1 MTQQTDQRGGRAI
14 LLLIAG
20 LPVTMILAA
29 TWLWYFVER
38 GDIDIVGALGTAN
51 SGEILSNPV
60 NIRNRLFTD
69 SDGSETSLDALEPKW
84 TFIVVN
90 SGETCDATCSELLYL
105 TRQIRIAI
113 GRDFHRIQRVMVVD
127 TPADTIRVEASTGT
141 EVEKEFETAGAEESG
156 EAVVEVDD
164 VESAA
169 DSVLNNMVLGITPL
183 LDVIES
189 EHPDVSVWQAGA
201 EPVVPERHVV
211 DSAWYLVD
219 PSGWV
224 MMRYASEVNYKDVIG
239 DLKFLLKNS
248 GG

>member
-1 MTQQTDQRGGRAI
+1 MTQHTDQRGGRAI

-60 NIRNRLFTD
+60 NIRSRSFTA
-69 SDGSETSLDALEPKW
+69 SDGSETSLDKLEPKW
-84 TFIVVN
+84 TFMVVN

-113 GRDFHRIQRVMVVD
+113 GRDFHRIQRVMMVD
-127 TPADTIRVEASTGT
+127 VPADTIRIQASTDT
-141 EVEKEFETAGAEESG
+141 EGVQERIEGGAVIEAMDNASTIAAAGE
-156 EAVVEVDD
+156 
-164 VESAA
+164 
-169 DSVLNNMVLGITPL
+169 TPL
-183 LDVIES
+183 LEAIES

-201 EPVVPERHVV
+201 EPVVPERHVA

>member
-1 MTQQTDQRGGRAI
+1 MTQHTDQRGGRAI
-14 LLLIAG
+14 LLLITG
-20 LPVTMILAA
+20 LPVTMILTA

-38 GDIDIVGALGTAN
+38 GDIDILGALGTAN
-51 SGEILSNPV
+51 SGEILSNPS
-60 NIRNRLFTD
+60 NIRSRSFNA

-84 TFIVVN
+84 TFMVVN

-113 GRDFHRIQRVMVVD
+113 GRDFHRIQRVMMVD
-127 TPADTIRVEASTGT
+127 LPADTIRIQTSTGAEGAQERIEGGAVTEAIDNASTIAA
-141 EVEKEFETAGAEESG
+141 AGE
-156 EAVVEVDD
+156 
-164 VESAA
+164 
-169 DSVLNNMVLGITPL
+169 TPL
-183 LDVIES
+183 LDAIES
-189 EHPDVSVWQAGA
+189 EHPDVSVWQAGS
-201 EPVVPERHVV
+201 EPVVPERHAA

-224 MMRYASEVNYKDVIG
+224 MMRYSSEVNYKDVIG

>member
-1 MTQQTDQRGGRAI
+1 MTQHTDQRGGRAI

-60 NIRNRLFTD
+60 NIRSRSFTA
-69 SDGSETSLDALEPKW
+69 SDGSEISLDALEPKW
-84 TFIVVN
+84 TFMVVN
-90 SGETCDATCSELLYL
+90 SGEICDATCSKLLYL

-113 GRDFHRIQRVMVVD
+113 GRDFHRIQRVMMVD
-127 TPADTIRVEASTGT
+127 VPAETIRIQTSTGAESAQERIEGGAVTEAIDNASTIAA
-141 EVEKEFETAGAEESG
+141 AGE
-156 EAVVEVDD
+156 
-164 VESAA
+164 
-169 DSVLNNMVLGITPL
+169 MPL
-183 LDVIES
+183 LDAIES
-189 EHPDVSVWQAGA
+189 EHPDVSVWQAGS
-201 EPVVPERHVV
+201 EPVVPERHAA

-224 MMRYASEVNYKDVIG
+224 MMRYSSEVNYKDVIG

>member
-1 MTQQTDQRGGRAI
+1 MTQHTDQRGGRAI

-51 SGEILSNPV
+51 SGEILSNPA
-60 NIRNRLFTD
+60 NIRSRSFTA

-84 TFIVVN
+84 TFMVVN
-90 SGETCDATCSELLYL
+90 SGEICDATCSELLYL

-113 GRDFHRIQRVMVVD
+113 GRDFHRIQRVMMVD
-127 TPADTIRVEASTGT
+127 LPADSIRIPTSTGAESAQERIEGGAVTEAIDNASTIAA
-141 EVEKEFETAGAEESG
+141 AGE
-156 EAVVEVDD
+156 
-164 VESAA
+164 
-169 DSVLNNMVLGITPL
+169 TPL
-183 LDVIES
+183 LDAIES
-189 EHPDVSVWQAGA
+189 EHPDVSVWQAGSD
-201 EPVVPERHVV
+201 PVVPERHAA

-224 MMRYASEVNYKDVIG
+224 MMRYSSEVNYKDVIG

>member
-1 MTQQTDQRGGRAI
+1 MTQHTDQRGGRAI

-38 GDIDIVGALGTAN
+38 GDIDSVGALGTAN
-51 SGEILSNPV
+51 SGEILSNPA
-60 NIRNRLFTD
+60 NIRSRSFTA

-84 TFIVVN
+84 TFMVVN
-90 SGETCDATCSELLYL
+90 SGEICDATCSELLYL

-113 GRDFHRIQRVMVVD
+113 GRDFHRIQRVMMVD
-127 TPADTIRVEASTGT
+127 LPADSIRIPTSTGAESAQERIEGGAVTEAIDNASTIAA
-141 EVEKEFETAGAEESG
+141 AGE
-156 EAVVEVDD
+156 
-164 VESAA
+164 
-169 DSVLNNMVLGITPL
+169 TPL
-183 LDVIES
+183 LDAIES
-189 EHPDVSVWQAGA
+189 EHPDVSVWQAGS
-201 EPVVPERHVV
+201 EPVVPERHAA

-224 MMRYASEVNYKDVIG
+224 MMRYSSEVNYKDVIG

>member
-1 MTQQTDQRGGRAI
+1 MTQHTDQRGGRAI

-60 NIRNRLFTD
+60 NIRNRPFTD
-69 SDGSETSLDALEPKW
+69 IEGSETRLDALEPKW
-84 TFIVVN
+84 TFMVVN

-127 TPADTIRVEASTGT
+127 VPADTIRIQARTDTEGAQERIEGDAVTKAIDNTSTI
-141 EVEKEFETAGAEESG
+141 AAIG
-156 EAVVEVDD
+156 E
-164 VESAA
+164 
-169 DSVLNNMVLGITPL
+169 TPL
-183 LDVIES
+183 LDTIES
-189 EHPDVSVWQAGA
+189 EHPDVSVWQAGP
-201 EPVVPERHVV
+201 EPVVPERHFV

>member
-1 MTQQTDQRGGRAI
+1 MTQHTDQRGGRAI

-51 SGEILSNPV
+51 SGEILSNPA
-60 NIRNRLFTD
+60 NIRSRSFTA
-69 SDGSETSLDALEPKW
+69 SDGSETSLDALERKW
-84 TFIVVN
+84 TFMVVN
-90 SGETCDATCSELLYL
+90 SGEICDATCSELLYL

-113 GRDFHRIQRVMVVD
+113 GRDFHRIQRVMMVD
-127 TPADTIRVEASTGT
+127 LPADTIRIQTSTGAESAQERIEGGAVTEAIDNASTIAA
-141 EVEKEFETAGAEESG
+141 AGE
-156 EAVVEVDD
+156 
-164 VESAA
+164 
-169 DSVLNNMVLGITPL
+169 TPL
-183 LDVIES
+183 LEAIES
-189 EHPDVSVWQAGA
+189 EHPDVSVWQAGS
-201 EPVVPERHVV
+201 EPVVPERHAA

-224 MMRYASEVNYKDVIG
+224 MMRYSSEVNYKDVIG

>member
-1 MTQQTDQRGGRAI
+1 VTQHTDQRGGRAI

-51 SGEILSNPV
+51 SGEILSNPA
-60 NIRNRLFTD
+60 NIRSRSFTA

-84 TFIVVN
+84 TFMVVN

-113 GRDFHRIQRVMVVD
+113 GRDFHRIQRVMMVD
-127 TPADTIRVEASTGT
+127 FPAETIRIQTSTGAEGAQERIEGVAVTEAIDNASTIAA
-141 EVEKEFETAGAEESG
+141 AGE
-156 EAVVEVDD
+156 
-164 VESAA
+164 
-169 DSVLNNMVLGITPL
+169 TPL
-183 LDVIES
+183 LEAIES
-189 EHPDVSVWQAGA
+189 EHPDISVWQAGS
-201 EPVVPERHVV
+201 EPVVPERHAA

-224 MMRYASEVNYKDVIG
+224 MMRYSSEVNYKDVIG

>member
-1 MTQQTDQRGGRAI
+1 MTQHTDQRGGRAI

-38 GDIDIVGALGTAN
+38 GDIDIVGAHGTAN
-51 SGEILSNPV
+51 SGEILSNPA
-60 NIRNRLFTD
+60 NIRSRSFTA

-84 TFIVVN
+84 TFMVVN
-90 SGETCDATCSELLYL
+90 SGEICDATCSELLYL

-113 GRDFHRIQRVMVVD
+113 GRDFHRIQRVMMVD
-127 TPADTIRVEASTGT
+127 LPADTIRIQTSTGAEGAQERIEGGAVTEAIDNASTIAA
-141 EVEKEFETAGAEESG
+141 AGE
-156 EAVVEVDD
+156 
-164 VESAA
+164 
-169 DSVLNNMVLGITPL
+169 TPL
-183 LDVIES
+183 LDAIES
-189 EHPDVSVWQAGA
+189 EHPDVSVWQAGS
-201 EPVVPERHVV
+201 EPVVPERHAA

-224 MMRYASEVNYKDVIG
+224 MMRYSSEVNYKDVIG

>member
-1 MTQQTDQRGGRAI
+1 MTQHTDQRGGRAI

-51 SGEILSNPV
+51 SGEILGNPV
-60 NIRNRLFTD
+60 NIRSRSFTA

-84 TFIVVN
+84 TFMVVN

-113 GRDFHRIQRVMVVD
+113 GRDFHRIQRVMMVD
-127 TPADTIRVEASTGT
+127 VPADTIRIQASTDT
-141 EVEKEFETAGAEESG
+141 EGVQERIEGDAVTEAIDSALTIAAAGETQLL
-156 EAVVEVDD
+156 EA
-164 VESAA
+164 
-169 DSVLNNMVLGITPL
+169 
-183 LDVIES
+183 IES

-201 EPVVPERHVV
+201 EPVVPERHVA

>member
-1 MTQQTDQRGGRAI
+1 MTQHTDQRGGRAI

-51 SGEILSNPV
+51 SGEILSNPA
-60 NIRNRLFTD
+60 NIRSRSFTA
-69 SDGSETSLDALEPKW
+69 SDGSEISLDALEPKW
-84 TFIVVN
+84 TFMVVN
-90 SGETCDATCSELLYL
+90 SGEICDATCSELLYL

-113 GRDFHRIQRVMVVD
+113 GRDFHRIQRVMMVD
-127 TPADTIRVEASTGT
+127 VPADTIRIQTSTGAESAQERIEGGAVTEAIDNASTIAA
-141 EVEKEFETAGAEESG
+141 AGE
-156 EAVVEVDD
+156 
-164 VESAA
+164 
-169 DSVLNNMVLGITPL
+169 TPL
-183 LDVIES
+183 LDAIES
-189 EHPDVSVWQAGA
+189 EHPDVSVWQAGS
-201 EPVVPERHVV
+201 EPVVPERHAA

-224 MMRYASEVNYKDVIG
+224 MMRYSSEVNYKDVIG

>member
-1 MTQQTDQRGGRAI
+1 MTQHTDQWGGRAI

-60 NIRNRLFTD
+60 NIRSRSFTA
-69 SDGSETSLDALEPKW
+69 SDGSETSLDALERKW
-84 TFIVVN
+84 TFMVVN
-90 SGETCDATCSELLYL
+90 SGEICDATCSELLYL

-113 GRDFHRIQRVMVVD
+113 GRDFHRIQRVMMVD
-127 TPADTIRVEASTGT
+127 LPADTIRIQTSTGAESAQERIEGGAVTEAIDNASTIAA
-141 EVEKEFETAGAEESG
+141 AGE
-156 EAVVEVDD
+156 
-164 VESAA
+164 
-169 DSVLNNMVLGITPL
+169 TPL
-183 LDVIES
+183 LDAIES
-189 EHPDVSVWQAGA
+189 EHPDVSVWQAGS
-201 EPVVPERHVV
+201 EPVVPERHAA

-224 MMRYASEVNYKDVIG
+224 MMRYSSEVNYKDVIG

>member
-1 MTQQTDQRGGRAI
+1 MTQHTDQRGGRAI

-51 SGEILSNPV
+51 SGEILSNPA
-60 NIRNRLFTD
+60 NIRSRSFTA

-84 TFIVVN
+84 TFMVVN
-90 SGETCDATCSELLYL
+90 SGEICDATCSELLYL

-113 GRDFHRIQRVMVVD
+113 GRDFHRIQRVMMVD
-127 TPADTIRVEASTGT
+127 VPADTIRIQTSTGAESAQERIEGGAVTEAIDNASTIAA
-141 EVEKEFETAGAEESG
+141 AGE
-156 EAVVEVDD
+156 
-164 VESAA
+164 
-169 DSVLNNMVLGITPL
+169 MPL
-183 LDVIES
+183 LDAIES
-189 EHPDVSVWQAGA
+189 EHPDVSVWQAGS
-201 EPVVPERHVV
+201 EPVVPERHAA

-224 MMRYASEVNYKDVIG
+224 MMRYSSEVNYKDVIG

>member
-1 MTQQTDQRGGRAI
+1 MTQHTDQRGGRAI

-60 NIRNRLFTD
+60 NIRGRSFTA

-84 TFIVVN
+84 TFMVVN
-90 SGETCDATCSELLYL
+90 SGETCDASCSELLYL

-113 GRDFHRIQRVMVVD
+113 GRDFHRIQRVMMVD
-127 TPADTIRVEASTGT
+127 VPADTIRIQASTDT
-141 EVEKEFETAGAEESG
+141 EGVQERIEGGAVIEAIDSASTIAAAGE
-156 EAVVEVDD
+156 
-164 VESAA
+164 
-169 DSVLNNMVLGITPL
+169 TPL
-183 LDVIES
+183 LEAIES

>member
-1 MTQQTDQRGGRAI
+1 MTQHTDQRGGRAI

-60 NIRNRLFTD
+60 NIRSRSFTA
-69 SDGSETSLDALEPKW
+69 SDGSEMSLDTLEPKW
-84 TFIVVN
+84 TFMIVN

-113 GRDFHRIQRVMVVD
+113 GRDFNRIQRVMMVD
-127 TPADTIRVEASTGT
+127 VPPDTIRIQASTDT
-141 EVEKEFETAGAEESG
+141 EGVQERIEGGVANVAMDNTSTIAAVG
-156 EAVVEVDD
+156 E
-164 VESAA
+164 
-169 DSVLNNMVLGITPL
+169 TPL
-183 LDVIES
+183 LEAIES

-201 EPVVPERHVV
+201 EPVVPERHFA

>member
-1 MTQQTDQRGGRAI
+1 MTQHTDQRGGRAI

-60 NIRNRLFTD
+60 NIRNQPFTD

-84 TFIVVN
+84 TFMVVN

-113 GRDFHRIQRVMVVD
+113 GRDFHRIQRVMMVD
-127 TPADTIRVEASTGT
+127 VPADTIRIQTSTDTEGAQERIEGGVANAAMDDASIIAT
-141 EVEKEFETAGAEESG
+141 VG
-156 EAVVEVDD
+156 E
-164 VESAA
+164 
-169 DSVLNNMVLGITPL
+169 MPL
-183 LDVIES
+183 LEAIES
-189 EHPDVSVWQAGA
+189 EHPDVSVWQVGP
-201 EPVVPERHVV
+201 EPVVPERHVA
-211 DSAWYLVD
+211 DSEWYLVD

>member
-1 MTQQTDQRGGRAI
+1 MTQHTDQRDGRAI

-38 GDIDIVGALGTAN
+38 GDIDILGALGTAN
-51 SGEILSNPV
+51 SGEILSNPA
-60 NIRNRLFTD
+60 NIRSRSFTA

-84 TFIVVN
+84 TFMVVN
-90 SGETCDATCSELLYL
+90 SGEICDATCSELLYL

-113 GRDFHRIQRVMVVD
+113 GRDFHRIQRVMMVD
-127 TPADTIRVEASTGT
+127 LPADSIRISTSTGAESAQERIEGGAVTEAIDNASTIAA
-141 EVEKEFETAGAEESG
+141 AGE
-156 EAVVEVDD
+156 
-164 VESAA
+164 
-169 DSVLNNMVLGITPL
+169 TPL
-183 LDVIES
+183 LDAIES
-189 EHPDVSVWQAGA
+189 EHPDVSVWQAGS
-201 EPVVPERHVV
+201 EPVVPERHAA

-224 MMRYASEVNYKDVIG
+224 MMRYSSEVNYKNVIG

>member
-1 MTQQTDQRGGRAI
+1 MTQHTDQRGGRAI

-29 TWLWYFVER
+29 SWLWFFVER

-51 SGEILSNPV
+51 SGEILANPV
-60 NIRNRLFTD
+60 NIRNQPFTA

-84 TFIVVN
+84 TFMVVN
-90 SGETCDATCSELLYL
+90 SGDICDAACSELLYL

-127 TPADTIRVEASTGT
+127 APANAIQIEG
-141 EVEKEFETAGAEESG
+141 
-156 EAVVEVDD
+156 
-164 VESAA
+164 ESAA
-169 DSVLNNMVLGITPL
+169 EVATSLSDI
-183 LDVIES
+183 IES
-189 EHPDVSVWQAGA
+189 EHPDVRVWQMGA
-201 EPVVPERHVV
+201 QPVVPERHVAEN
-211 DSAWYLVD
+211 AWYLVD

>member
-1 MTQQTDQRGGRAI
+1 MTQHTDQRGGRAI

-38 GDIDIVGALGTAN
+38 GDIDIEDALGTAN

-60 NIRNRLFTD
+60 NIRHQPFTAI
-69 SDGSETSLDALEPKW
+69 DGSETSLDALDPKW
-84 TFIVVN
+84 TFMVVN
-90 SGETCDATCSELLYL
+90 SGEICDATCSELLYL

-113 GRDFHRIQRVMVVD
+113 GRDFHRIQRVMMVD
-127 TPADTIRVEASTGT
+127 LPADTIRIQTSTGAESAQERIEGGAVTEAIDNASTIAA
-141 EVEKEFETAGAEESG
+141 AGE
-156 EAVVEVDD
+156 
-164 VESAA
+164 
-169 DSVLNNMVLGITPL
+169 TPL
-183 LDVIES
+183 LDAIES
-189 EHPDVSVWQAGA
+189 EHPDVSVWQAGS
-201 EPVVPERHVV
+201 EPVVPERHAA

-224 MMRYASEVNYKDVIG
+224 MMRYSSEVNYKDVIG

-248 GG
+248 GS

>member
-1 MTQQTDQRGGRAI
+1 MTQHTDQRGGRAI

-60 NIRNRLFTD
+60 NIRSQSFTA

-84 TFIVVN
+84 TFMVIN

-113 GRDFHRIQRVMVVD
+113 GRDFHRIQRVMMVD
-127 TPADTIRVEASTGT
+127 VPADTIRIQAST
-141 EVEKEFETAGAEESG
+141 
-156 EAVVEVDD
+156 D
-164 VESAA
+164 
-169 DSVLNNMVLGITPL
+169 
-183 LDVIES
+183 
-189 EHPDVSVWQAGA
+189 
-201 EPVVPERHVV
+201 
-211 DSAWYLVD
+211 
-219 PSGWV
+219 
-224 MMRYASEVNYKDVIG
+224 
-239 DLKFLLKNS
+239 
-248 GG
+248 

>member
-60 NIRNRLFTD
+60 NIRSRSFTA
-69 SDGSETSLDALEPKW
+69 SDRSETSLDALEPKW
-84 TFIVVN
+84 TFMVVN

-113 GRDFHRIQRVMVVD
+113 GRDFHRIQRVMMVD
-127 TPADTIRVEASTGT
+127 VPADTIRIHASTDAEGVQERIEGGAVT
-141 EVEKEFETAGAEESG
+141 EAIDNASTIAAVG
-156 EAVVEVDD
+156 E
-164 VESAA
+164 
-169 DSVLNNMVLGITPL
+169 TPL
-183 LDVIES
+183 LEAIES
-189 EHPDVSVWQAGA
+189 EHPDVSVWQAGP
-201 EPVVPERHVV
+201 EPVVPERHVA

>member
-1 MTQQTDQRGGRAI
+1 M
-14 LLLIAG
+14 LLIAG

-51 SGEILSNPV
+51 SGEILSNPA
-60 NIRNRLFTD
+60 NIRSRSFTA
-69 SDGSETSLDALEPKW
+69 SDGSEISLDALEPKW
-84 TFIVVN
+84 TFMVVN
-90 SGETCDATCSELLYL
+90 SGEICDATCSELLYL

-113 GRDFHRIQRVMVVD
+113 GRDFHRIQRVMMVD
-127 TPADTIRVEASTGT
+127 LPADTIRIQTSTGAESAQERIEGGAVTEAIDNASTI
-141 EVEKEFETAGAEESG
+141 AAAG
-156 EAVVEVDD
+156 EA
-164 VESAA
+164 
-169 DSVLNNMVLGITPL
+169 PL
-183 LDVIES
+183 LDAIES
-189 EHPDVSVWQAGA
+189 EHPDVSVWQAGS
-201 EPVVPERHVV
+201 EPVVPERHAA

-224 MMRYASEVNYKDVIG
+224 MMRYSSEVNYKDVIG

>member
-1 MTQQTDQRGGRAI
+1 MTQHTDQRGGRAI

-60 NIRNRLFTD
+60 NIRSRSFTA
-69 SDGSETSLDALEPKW
+69 SDGSEMSLDTLEPKW
-84 TFIVVN
+84 TFMVVN

-113 GRDFHRIQRVMVVD
+113 GRDFHRIQRVMMVD
-127 TPADTIRVEASTGT
+127 VPADTIRIQASTDT
-141 EVEKEFETAGAEESG
+141 EGVQERIEGGAVIEAMDNASTIAAAGE
-156 EAVVEVDD
+156 
-164 VESAA
+164 
-169 DSVLNNMVLGITPL
+169 TPL
-183 LDVIES
+183 LEAIES
-189 EHPDVSVWQAGA
+189 EHPDVSVWQAGP
-201 EPVVPERHVV
+201 ELVVPERHVA

>member
-1 MTQQTDQRGGRAI
+1 MTQHTDQRGGRAI

-51 SGEILSNPV
+51 SGEILSNPA
-60 NIRNRLFTD
+60 NIRSRSFTA
-69 SDGSETSLDALEPKW
+69 SDGSETSLDALERKW
-84 TFIVVN
+84 TFMVVN
-90 SGETCDATCSELLYL
+90 SGEICDATCSELLYL

-113 GRDFHRIQRVMVVD
+113 GRDFHRIQRVMIVD
-127 TPADTIRVEASTGT
+127 LPADTIRIQTSTSAESAQERIEGGAVTEAIDNASTIA
-141 EVEKEFETAGAEESG
+141 AGE
-156 EAVVEVDD
+156 
-164 VESAA
+164 
-169 DSVLNNMVLGITPL
+169 TPL
-183 LDVIES
+183 LDAIES
-189 EHPDVSVWQAGA
+189 EHPDVSVWQAGS
-201 EPVVPERHVV
+201 EPVVPERHAA

-224 MMRYASEVNYKDVIG
+224 MMRYSSEVNYKDVIG

>member
-1 MTQQTDQRGGRAI
+1 MTQHTDQRGGRAI

-51 SGEILSNPV
+51 SGEILSNPA
-60 NIRNRLFTD
+60 NIRSRSFTA
-69 SDGSETSLDALEPKW
+69 SDGSETSLDALERKW
-84 TFIVVN
+84 TFMVVN
-90 SGETCDATCSELLYL
+90 SGEICDATCSELLYL

-113 GRDFHRIQRVMVVD
+113 GRDFHRIQRVMMVD
-127 TPADTIRVEASTGT
+127 LPADTIRIQTSTGAESAQERIEGGAVTEAIDNASTIAAAG
-141 EVEKEFETAGAEESG
+141 ETS
-156 EAVVEVDD
+156 
-164 VESAA
+164 
-169 DSVLNNMVLGITPL
+169 L
-183 LDVIES
+183 LDAIES
-189 EHPDVSVWQAGA
+189 EHPDVSVWQAGS
-201 EPVVPERHVV
+201 EPVVPERHAA

-224 MMRYASEVNYKDVIG
+224 MMRYSSEVNYKDVIG

>member
-1 MTQQTDQRGGRAI
+1 MTQHTDQRGGRAI

-51 SGEILSNPV
+51 SGEILSNPA
-60 NIRNRLFTD
+60 NIRSRSFTA
-69 SDGSETSLDALEPKW
+69 SDGSETSLDALERKW
-84 TFIVVN
+84 TFMVVN
-90 SGETCDATCSELLYL
+90 SGEICDATCSELLYL

-113 GRDFHRIQRVMVVD
+113 GRDFHRIQRVMMVD
-127 TPADTIRVEASTGT
+127 VPADTIRIQTSTGAESAQERIEGGAVTEAIDNASTIAA
-141 EVEKEFETAGAEESG
+141 AGE
-156 EAVVEVDD
+156 
-164 VESAA
+164 
-169 DSVLNNMVLGITPL
+169 TPL
-183 LDVIES
+183 LDAIES
-189 EHPDVSVWQAGA
+189 EHPDVSVWQAGS
-201 EPVVPERHVV
+201 EPVVPERHAA

-224 MMRYASEVNYKDVIG
+224 MMRYSSEVNYKDVIG

>member
-1 MTQQTDQRGGRAI
+1 MTQHTDQRGGRAI

-60 NIRNRLFTD
+60 NIRRRSFTT
-69 SDGSETSLDALEPKW
+69 SDGSETRFDALEPKW
-84 TFIVVN
+84 TFMVVN
-90 SGETCDATCSELLYL
+90 SGEICDATCSELLYL

-113 GRDFHRIQRVMVVD
+113 GRDFHRIQRVMMVD
-127 TPADTIRVEASTGT
+127 VPADTIRLHTSTGNESVQERIEGGVVT
-141 EVEKEFETAGAEESG
+141 DAVDKASNITAAR
-156 EAVVEVDD
+156 V
-164 VESAA
+164 
-169 DSVLNNMVLGITPL
+169 TPL
-183 LDVIES
+183 LEVIEI
-189 EHPDVSVWQAGA
+189 EHPDVSVWQNGA
-201 EPVVPERHVV
+201 QSVVPERHVAE
-211 DSAWYLVD
+211 SAWYLVD

-224 MMRYASEVNYKDVIG
+224 MMRYSSEVNYKDVIG